1 MSALTVRVPSRTL
14 RCHLAVGL
22 IALAH
27 PGCERGILASV
38 RELSETPVVTL
49 KGCPAGDA
57 RFSLGGS
64 DQLPEQRLGLVAAP
78 FGDELIHGRDPLAV
92 MAARML
98 AGSIHIRTGMLQT
111 NGAAITKRDDDPT
124 STTTTD
130 PAIAVLGAVEL
141 AEHKP

>member
-1 MSALTVRVPSRTL
+1 MIPPPELPSNPAWSTQPGSPCWSVKRGFSSNRALMSALTVRVPSRTL

-92 MAARML
+92 M
-98 AGSIHIRTGMLQT
+98 
-111 NGAAITKRDDDPT
+111 
-124 STTTTD
+124 
-130 PAIAVLGAVEL
+130 
-141 AEHKP
+141 